1 MIGRIKGIF
10 AARDEAMVV
19 VDVAGVGYEIE
30 LTNAARSSLP
40 AIGESVLIFT
50 HLVIREDAHALF
62 GFGNLAERD
71 LFRSLIKIAG
81 IGPKLAM
88 TLLSGIDVS
97 DFVRCVRD
105 GDVTRLTKVPGV
117 GRKTAERLVVE
128 LKDRI
133 EKMVHVPASI
143 TPRRQG
149 EGARVVEEAERALIA
164 LGYKP
169 TEASRAIHG
178 AFEVG
183 RSTEEVVRAALKR
196 MASQDA

>member
-1 MIGRIKGIF
+1 MIGRIKGIL

-30 LTNAARSSLP
+30 LTNVARGALP
-40 AIGESVLIFT
+40 AVGETVSIFT

-71 LFRSLIKIAG
+71 LFRALIKISG

-97 DFVRCVRD
+97 DFVHCVRD
-105 GDVTRLTKVPGV
+105 GDITRLTKVPGV

-133 EKMVHVPASI
+133 EKMVHVPVSA
-143 TPRRQG
+143 TPRRQA

-169 TEASRAIHG
+169 TEASRAING

>member
-1 MIGRIKGIF
+1 MIGRIKGIL

-30 LTNAARSSLP
+30 LTNAARSALP
-40 AIGESVLIFT
+40 AIGEIVSIFT

-105 GDVTRLTKVPGV
+105 GDITRLTKVPGV

-133 EKMVHVPASI
+133 DKMVHVPAS
-143 TPRRQG
+143 TAPRRQG

-169 TEASRAIHG
+169 TEASRAISN